1 MPAQKGS
8 CSHQLHPRTHNQMG
22 LLKISSN
29 QYVKWFTRRYQKK
42 NPKEELYTFLH
53 QYRATPHSTTEKSP
67 AEMLF
72 GRRIKTKLPWIHTT
86 EETAEQKRTRVL
98 HDKKKL
104 LQKKYFDRKHRAK
117 PKVLHPGDQVL
128 LKQTKTTTKPPFNPA
143 PFIVT
148 EVEGNQVTITDGDI
162 VKKRDKNKLKVL
174 PKRKALG
181 HQSDKVVRCEKVRH
195 NQDIEIDMQKL
206 CDSIRDHEPVQEPEQ
221 QVQEP
226 GLVEVAEHQP
236 HEEEIQPLYR
246 PSEDMNNHLQAL
258 LMSAAARSAEE
269 PNPSP
274 SSTPSPFPSPSPV
287 ANSRTTRSAG
297 VALEWNP
304 SMGARDPVVRADMEN
319 E

>member
-1 MPAQKGS
+1 MENSTNFFFFEPF
-8 CSHQLHPRTHNQMG
+8 P
-22 LLKISSN
+22 KIT
-29 QYVKWFTRRYQKK
+29 Y
-42 NPKEELYTFLH
+42 LD
-53 QYRATPHSTTEKSP
+53 
-67 AEMLF
+67 
-72 GRRIKTKLPWIHTT
+72 KT
-86 EETAEQKRTRVL
+86 
-98 HDKKKL
+98 
-104 LQKKYFDRKHRAK
+104 
-117 PKVLHPGDQVL
+117 L
-128 LKQTKTTTKPPFNPA
+128 LKQTKTTTKPLFNPA

-195 NQDIEIDMQKL
+195 NQDIEIDMQKI

-236 HEEEIQPLYR
+236 HEEELQPLYR

-274 SSTPSPFPSPSPV
+274 SSTPPPLLPLWL
-287 ANSRTTRSAG
+287 TRG
-297 VALEWNP
+297 P
-304 SMGARDPVVRADMEN
+304 PGARVWRWSGIHGWGPETLLCVPTWKMNDRLAVPVCWVLY
-319 E
+319 